1 MRGYLPLIRK
11 DSSTHMH
18 CLAVYMKERL
28 PLGLIS
34 RKLYRLL
41 LMFST
46 VFTSLSVLLL
56 FPLLITFFIFVYSFL
71 FYFIS
76 INPSANVFVFGDFN
90 IHHKDW
96 LTYSGGTD
104 QPGELCYNFSISND
118 LTQTV
123 NFTTQTVILII
134 LLFWISFF

>member
-1 MRGYLPLIRK
+1 MSLCTIF
-11 DSSTHMH
+11 DS
-18 CLAVYMKERL
+18 
-28 PLGLIS
+28 IS
-34 RKLYRLL
+34 SKIDK
-41 LMFST
+41 
-46 VFTSLSVLLL
+46 VLL
-56 FPLLITFFIFVYSFL
+56 
-71 FYFIS
+71 
-76 INPSANVFVFGDFN
+76 INSSPNIFVFGDFN

-96 LTYSGGTD
+96 VTYSGRTD